1 MRWTQFKSQL
11 TEAPIALSYFAG
23 RDRNSEKYISAI
35 SNAMKGNGT
44 IFVLDADNNEHEV
57 KFDGENNGK
66 KALGIF
72 QNLVK
77 QKENSEKVNRAPSV
91 TGIDVESNKPVT
103 FTLNKVLK
111 KFRSQE
117 GSAVEVNV
125 NAGNVTE
132 GALGFALAAL
142 FENTSQRITLQD
154 ALDVGKRFF
163 AQQDSTLSLNV
174 KDRTDDNLKIKV
186 TLPKNDIAALKELI
200 ESDGDGKSLQSKFGI
215 SDIAVKKFDKM
226 LDQAV
231 DYANNGTQPGI
242 ALNKVK
248 GYYGDGIKQVINVV
262 SDGAE
267 SENQNTTKVDLS
279 LIVQGADGEDFEKET
294 LSLLSLK
301 AGGGASQVGQASG
314 HAYANFK
321 KFWLQNFNYNLPG
334 EYKQLFADTLQD
346 FTDERGKLQKGRD
359 MLQGILEGPVRQ
371 TYEWANEK
379 INKHLQG
386 DSEPGE
392 EEFLKH
398 LQKGLLFN
406 TAKNQVDDDAS
417 TKTKGDEDVTVVIL
431 NPGGGKNFVELNFGR
446 GFDQMLQWFNLE
458 SSGIVNAGGGKGF
471 YIRITANVKDGAPEE
486 VKELAQSSRG
496 SFLVQYRTA
505 IKGRAMRNTVDI
517 GPQSKVLANV
527 ANFFKEGPK
536 EPEDIDAA
544 KADAKENPPQEY
556 TGVNDPND
564 INDPNATVKENMM
577 APTQDFGPNYN
588 IVDDLHVYMRN
599 NDDIYRKQ
607 YFPMLCAMQEQL
619 AKGKKIS
626 AKEVMMPV
634 IKTCMASYNK
644 KYNLANEST
653 DIITDED
660 VKTLVKK
667 IYTEEIPLIKK
678 GVYK

>member
-1 MRWTQFKSQL
+1 MRWTHFNTQL

-44 IFVLDADNNEHEV
+44 IFVLDTDNNEHEV
-57 KFDGENNGK
+57 SFDGETNGK
-66 KALGIF
+66 KALGVF
-72 QNLVK
+72 QSLVK
-77 QKENSEKVNRAPSV
+77 QKENREKVNRAPSV
-91 TGIDVESNKPVT
+91 TGVDVKTNKPVT

-163 AQQDSTLSLNV
+163 AQEDSTLSLNV

-186 TLPKNDIAALKELI
+186 TLPKNDIAALRELI
-200 ESDGDGKSLQSKFGI
+200 ESGGDGKALQAKFGI
-215 SDIAVKKFDKM
+215 TDIAVKKFDKM

-334 EYKQLFADTLQD
+334 EYKELFADTMAEY
-346 FTDERGKLQKGRD
+346 TNERGKLEKGRGL
-359 MLQGILEGPVRQ
+359 LQAILEGPVRQ
-371 TYEWANEK
+371 TYEWANQK
-379 INKHLQG
+379 INNHLQG

-406 TAKNQVDDDAS
+406 TAKNQVDGDAS

-446 GFDQMLQWFNLE
+446 GFDQMLQHFNLE

-471 YIRITANVKDGAPEE
+471 YIRITANVKNSAPEE
-486 VKELAQSSRG
+486 VQELSQASRG

-544 KADAKENPPQEY
+544 NADAKEIPPQEDK
-556 TGVNDPND
+556 G
-564 INDPNATVKENMM
+564 INDPNATVKENIMD
-577 APTQDFGPNYN
+577 TTKEFGPNYN

-599 NDDIYRKQ
+599 DSDVYRRQ

-644 KYNLANEST
+644 KFNLANESS

-660 VKTLVKK
+660 IKTLVKK

>member
-1 MRWTQFKSQL
+1 
-11 TEAPIALSYFAG
+11 
-23 RDRNSEKYISAI
+23 
-35 SNAMKGNGT
+35 
-44 IFVLDADNNEHEV
+44 
-57 KFDGENNGK
+57 
-66 KALGIF
+66 
-72 QNLVK
+72 
-77 QKENSEKVNRAPSV
+77 
-91 TGIDVESNKPVT
+91 
-103 FTLNKVLK
+103 
-111 KFRSQE
+111 
-117 GSAVEVNV
+117 
-125 NAGNVTE
+125 
-132 GALGFALAAL
+132 
-142 FENTSQRITLQD
+142 
-154 ALDVGKRFF
+154 
-163 AQQDSTLSLNV
+163 
-174 KDRTDDNLKIKV
+174 
-186 TLPKNDIAALKELI
+186 
-200 ESDGDGKSLQSKFGI
+200 
-215 SDIAVKKFDKM
+215 M

-406 TAKNQVDDDAS
+406 TAKNQVDGDAS

-446 GFDQMLQWFNLE
+446 GFDQMLRWFNLE

-556 TGVNDPND
+556 TGVSDPND

>member
-1 MRWTQFKSQL
+1 MRWTNFNTQL
-11 TEAPIALSYFAG
+11 TEAPIAMSYFAG
-23 RDRNSEKYISAI
+23 RDRNSAKYIDNI
-35 SNAMKGNGT
+35 SDAMKGQGT
-44 IFVLDADNNEHEV
+44 IFVLDADGIEQEV
-57 KFDGENNGK
+57 KFDADSNGK
-66 KALGIF
+66 KALGVF
-72 QNLVK
+72 KSLVK
-77 QKENSEKVNRAPSV
+77 QKQNREKVNRAPSV
-91 TGIDVESNKPVT
+91 TGVSVDGKPVT

-111 KFRSQE
+111 KFRAKE
-117 GSAVEVNV
+117 GSSTIEVNV

-142 FENTSQRITLQD
+142 FENTSTSITLQD

-163 AQQDSTLSLNV
+163 AQEDSTLSLNV

-186 TLPKNDIAALKELI
+186 TLPKNDLAALRELI
-200 ESDGDGKSLQSKFGI
+200 ASGGNGQALQAKFGI

-226 LDQAV
+226 MDQAV
-231 DYANNGTQPGI
+231 DYANNGVQPGI
-242 ALNKVK
+242 ALGKVK

-279 LIVQGADGEDFEKET
+279 LIVQGADGQDFEQET

-314 HAYANFK
+314 YAYANFR

-334 EYKQLFADTLQD
+334 EYKELFSDTMAEY
-346 FTDERGKLQKGRD
+346 TNERGQVQRGLKL
-359 MLQGILEGPVRQ
+359 LQSLLDGPVRQ

-406 TAKNQVDDDAS
+406 TAKDQVDGDAS
-417 TKTKGDEDVTVVIL
+417 TKTKGNEDVTVVIL

-446 GFDQMLQWFNLE
+446 GFDQMLRWFNLE

-471 YIRITANVKDGAPEE
+471 YIRVTANVKNGAPEE
-486 VKELAQSSRG
+486 VQELARSSRG

-527 ANFFKEGPK
+527 ANFFKEGPA
-536 EPEDIDAA
+536 EPDDIAAA

-556 TGVNDPND
+556 KGV
-564 INDPNATVKENMM
+564 NDPNATVKESIMDT
-577 APTQDFGPNYN
+577 TQDFGPTFD

-599 NDDIYRKQ
+599 NPKIYREQ
-607 YFPMLCAMQEQL
+607 YFPMLCKMQECL
-619 AKGKKIS
+619 TAGKKIN
-626 AKEVMMPV
+626 AKTIMMPV
-634 IKTCMASYNK
+634 IRDCMSKYNK
-644 KYNLANEST
+644 EYDLAMESA

-660 VKTLVKK
+660 VKNLVKK
-667 IYTEEIPLIKK
+667 IYSEEIPLIKK